1 MVSVRMTSTM
11 GGMGVVRI
19 GVREVIVGEKLREE
33 LTVTRVTVMEVS
45 TGKILVLLISGNRVE
60 FQIPEAWS
68 SVDELGD
75 NTDNT
80 RGTSTEMLDT

>member
-1 MVSVRMTSTM
+1 MK
-11 GGMGVVRI
+11 G
-19 GVREVIVGEKLREE
+19 
-33 LTVTRVTVMEVS
+33 LTD
-45 TGKILVLLISGNRVE
+45 KILVLLISGNTVE

-80 RGTSTEMLDT
+80 RGTSTEMLDA